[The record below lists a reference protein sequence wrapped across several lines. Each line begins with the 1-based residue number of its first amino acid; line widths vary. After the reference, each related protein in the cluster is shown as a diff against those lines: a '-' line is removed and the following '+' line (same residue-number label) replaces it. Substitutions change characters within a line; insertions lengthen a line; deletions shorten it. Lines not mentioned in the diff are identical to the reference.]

1 MHEQQDVI
9 IEPCSSSVVPVADQK
24 TFDPI
29 TGYGPPPNGTFN
41 DAPNVL
47 EDDIKGS
54 RQHSVNI
61 FSTINSKLYAQFHTN
76 MIIPITYRA
85 GLDMFLLNK
94 HTNCGNGLGVFI
106 IERYNLPSISKH
118 SISPI
123 LEYYSRTRG
132 LSYDDTTIEDI
143 IVLINN
149 SKIKHGANHGA
160 LRSLEIRI
168 ITFISEKVI
177 KDNQYTYVGGPGIT
191 ICHSEMPPYVSH
203 PYSESNMK
211 DITFNNEEDSNS
223 MAIDISIVTNNG
235 NPRYIMLGND
245 VKVIRPITTNKKSVL
260 PDGCTIITSR
270 GNEVI
275 DDIYFPMED
284 FEHHGLYSSREQ
296 CVTNGNR
303 SLAVEDSKYKVEL
316 EKAKLELRK
325 VNESNKKLTLEH
337 DHKVNINAIEID
349 RKLVEYQL
357 SVSSKEV
364 DLIHQRIK
372 ANIDNCNKLVSLI
385 GNKAGI
391 SIDIIKAR
399 NNISHANEL
408 ANVKLLE
415 QAARTGSAIMKL
427 L

>member
-47 EDDIKGS
+47 EDNIKGS

-76 MIIPITYRA
+76 MMIPIMYRA

-94 HTNCGNGLGVFI
+94 HTNCGNGLGIFI
-106 IERYNLPSISKH
+106 IERYNLPNTSKH

-132 LSYDDTTIEDI
+132 LSYDDDTIENI

-149 SKIKHGANHGA
+149 SRIKHGTNHGA

-168 ITFISEKVI
+168 ITFIPEKII

-191 ICHSEMPPYVSH
+191 ICHSDIPSYVSH
-203 PYSESNMK
+203 PYSESNIK
-211 DITFNNEEDSNS
+211 DITFDNEDNSSS

-235 NPRYIMLGND
+235 NPRYIMLGNE
-245 VKVIRPITTNKKSVL
+245 VKVVRPIRTNKESVL
-260 PDGCTIITSR
+260 PDGCTIVTSKG
-270 GNEVI
+270 GNII
-275 DDIYFPMED
+275 DDMYFPIED
-284 FEHHGLYSSREQ
+284 FEQHGLYSSREQ
-296 CVTNGNR
+296 CITNGDR

-325 VNESNKKLTLEH
+325 VNEANKKLTLEH
-337 DHKVNINAIEID
+337 DHKVDINAMEID
-349 RKLVEYQL
+349 RKIIEYQI
-357 SVSSKEV
+357 SIASKEL
-364 DLIHQRIK
+364 DFMYQRIK
-372 ANIDNCNKLVSLI
+372 SSIDNCGKIVSLI
-385 GNKAGI
+385 GSKAGI
-391 SIDIIKAR
+391 SIDIIKAK
-399 NNISHANEL
+399 NNVSHANEL
-408 ANVKLLE
+408 AKIKLLE
-415 QAARTGSAIMKL
+415 QVARTGSSVMKL
-427 L
+427 I